1 MTTHETIVAAYEN
14 YLAENTKFSDKGVK
28 AAAAR
33 ARKSLQEI
41 AKAVKV
47 RRAEITTEKEALSV
61 AK

>member
-1 MTTHETIVAAYEN
+1 MTTHEQIVAAYEN
-14 YLAENTKFSDKGVK
+14 YLAENAKFSDKGVK

-41 AKAVKV
+41 AKAVKA
-47 RRAEITTEKEALSV
+47 RRAEITAEKEALTT

>member
-1 MTTHETIVAAYEN
+1 MNTHETIVAAYEN
-14 YLAENTKFSDKGVK
+14 YLAENAKFSDKGVK

-41 AKAVKV
+41 AKAVKA
-47 RRAEITTEKEALSV
+47 RRAEITAEKEALTT

>member
-1 MTTHETIVAAYEN
+1 MSQHDALKAAFQT
-14 YLAENTKFSDKGVK
+14 YLDDDEKFTGKGVK

-41 AKAVKV
+41 AKGCKA
-47 RRAEITTEKEALSV
+47 RRAEITAEKEAMP

>member
-1 MTTHETIVAAYEN
+1 MSTHKQIVAAYEN
-14 YLAENTKFSDKGVK
+14 YLAENAKFTDKGVK

-47 RRAEITTEKEALSV
+47 RRAEITTEKEALTT